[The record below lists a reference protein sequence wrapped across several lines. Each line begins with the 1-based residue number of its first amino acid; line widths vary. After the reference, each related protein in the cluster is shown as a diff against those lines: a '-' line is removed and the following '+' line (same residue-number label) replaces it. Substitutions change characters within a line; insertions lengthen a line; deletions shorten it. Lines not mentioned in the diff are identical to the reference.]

1 MRSYLILLGIV
12 AFTILGDYALKSA
25 AMRNAPLTSSWFGA
39 GAVLYA
45 ATAVGWVWLMQTQ
58 NLAQIAVLYS
68 SATILGLTAV
78 GVAFFGETLS
88 LRQVIGLGAAL
99 FAVVIMESEA

>member
-1 MRSYLILLGIV
+1 MRSYFILLGIV

-25 AMRNAPLTSSWFGA
+25 ALRASPFATTWFAGGA
-39 GAVLYA
+39 LLYA
-45 ATAVGWVWLMQTQ
+45 LTALGWVWLMQTQ

-88 LRQVIGLGAAL
+88 LRQVVGLGAAL
-99 FAVVIMESEA
+99 FSVLVMEAEA

>member
-1 MRSYLILLGIV
+1 MRSYLILVGIV

-25 AMRNAPLTSSWFGA
+25 AIKTAPFTTSWFAA
-39 GAVLYA
+39 GTVLYA
-45 ATAVGWVWLMQTQ
+45 VTALGWVFLMQTH

-88 LRQVIGLGAAL
+88 LRQIVGLGAAL
-99 FAVVIMESEA
+99 FAVVIMETEA